1 MPLKW
6 VANSADRKPDF
17 DIDDAKPGQV
27 VTLQIAKS
35 KSFKGRWLFMHSMT
49 VAASGPTDYTGQSLD
64 LGTWYARH
72 RVNGGRW
79 GNVVTLTIAW

>member
-17 DIDDAKPGQV
+17 DIDDAQPGQV
-27 VTLQIAKS
+27 VTIQIGRKRTFTGPWLYAYSVEISTANTIDYPALSLAK
-35 KSFKGRWLFMHSMT
+35 
-49 VAASGPTDYTGQSLD
+49 
-64 LGTWYARH
+64 GTWYARH

-79 GNVVTLTIAW
+79 GNIVTMTIA